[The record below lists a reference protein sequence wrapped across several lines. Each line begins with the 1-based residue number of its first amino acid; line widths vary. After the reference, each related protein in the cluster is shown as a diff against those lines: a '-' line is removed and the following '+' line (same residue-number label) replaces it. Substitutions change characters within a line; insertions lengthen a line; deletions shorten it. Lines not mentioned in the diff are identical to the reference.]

1 MNVNISEPEVS
12 VKVSAP
18 RVTAE
23 TGTPV
28 AREWVEREAYAGP
41 YTVTPSESAQTLD
54 TDGKRMTDDMEIG
67 AISSSY
73 VGSGI
78 TRRSSTDLSAS
89 GGTVT
94 APAGYYSEAASK
106 SVQSGTEGTPAASK
120 SAVSNHAVTVTPSVT
135 NTEGY
140 ISGGTHTGAA
150 VQVTAAELESGT
162 KQITSNGEGIDV
174 GGYAEVDVSV
184 TPAMLG
190 IVDTVTP
197 SESEQVKTYS
207 PSSGFD
213 GLSGV
218 KVTTE
223 AISSHYIGSEVPRRA
238 YGDLVAS
245 GNMVTVPAGWYASQ
259 ASKSVA
265 SGTEGTPSATKG
277 TVSNHSVDVTPSVT
291 NVAGYVAGG
300 THTGTAV
307 TVTAAELESGT
318 LQITENDV
326 GIDVTGYAAVDVAV
340 PDSNF
345 IVTIEWDD
353 VNELWVPDKT
363 YAEIEAAWLGNVPI
377 VTAPVEPQYVFASGY
392 FFVDEYVYYVFDGT
406 TRTAYKL
413 QSSGLPTVLSSYDL
427 YDTSDATISGNGQ
440 LLSGVKAVGADGTVY
455 TGNIPSKSSSDL
467 TASGATVTVP
477 AGHYASQATK
487 SVASGT
493 EGTPSATKGAV
504 SNHAVT
510 VTPSVT
516 NAAGYIAG
524 GTHTGIGVQVTAAEL
539 ESGTKQI
546 SANGTG
552 IDVTGYA
559 AVDVAVPTGTSKNTQ
574 IVQGTTR
581 TNASTLTAIGA
592 ELTVSKSGTYDI
604 YYTCMRTNTSSSYTW
619 GTRLYIDGTA
629 QGTEN
634 TTWNNNL
641 QNTHLT
647 NVSLTAGQKLRVYG
661 RETRGTSY
669 YVYAPMLA
677 IVEA

>member
-1 MNVNISEPEVS
+1 M
-12 VKVSAP
+12 
-18 RVTAE
+18 
-23 TGTPV
+23 
-28 AREWVEREAYAGP
+28 
-41 YTVTPSESAQTLD
+41 
-54 TDGKRMTDDMEIG
+54 
-67 AISSSY
+67 
-73 VGSGI
+73 
-78 TRRSSTDLSAS
+78 
-89 GGTVT
+89 
-94 APAGYYSEAASK
+94 
-106 SVQSGTEGTPAASK
+106 
-120 SAVSNHAVTVTPSVT
+120 T

-140 ISGGTHTGAA
+140 IVGGTHTGTA

-174 GGYAEVDVSV
+174 GGYAEVDVEVTPTLLDVTDSV
-184 TPAMLG
+184 TP
-190 IVDTVTP
+190 T
-197 SESEQVKTYS
+197 ESQQVKTYNT
-207 PSSGFD
+207 PSGAD
-213 GLSGV
+213 GLSSV
-218 KVTTE
+218 EVTVE
-223 AISSHYIGSEVPRRA
+223 AISSTYVGSGVTRRSSS
-238 YGDLVAS
+238 DLSAS
-245 GNMVTVPAGWYASQ
+245 GATVTVPAGLYASQ
-259 ASKSVA
+259 ASKSVV

-291 NVAGYVAGG
+291 NAAGYIAGG

-345 IVTIEWDD
+345 VVTIVWDD
-353 VNELWVPDKT
+353 DDEMWAPDKT
-363 YAEIEAAWLGNVPI
+363 YEEIYEAYSNQIPLEVVPD
-377 VTAPVEPQYVFASGY
+377 PSYSYVIGEQLVQGHYESRLDSFMY
-392 FFVDEYVYYVFDGT
+392 TVFDGT
-406 TRTAYKL
+406 TETTYL
-413 QSSGLPTVLSSYDL
+413 YNEDSGITVLNSRDL
-427 YDTSDATISGNGQ
+427 YDTSQATITGNGQ
-440 LLSGVKAVGADGTVY
+440 LLSGVKAVGAGGTVY

-493 EGTPSATKGAV
+493 EGTPSAAKSAV

-516 NAAGYIAG
+516 NAAGHIAG
-524 GTHTGIGVQVTAAEL
+524 GTHTGTGVQVTAAEL

-574 IVQGTTR
+574 VVQGTTR

-592 ELTVSKSGTYDI
+592 ELTVSKTGTYDV
-604 YYTCMRTNTSSSYTW
+604 YYTCSRTNTSSSYTW
-619 GTRLYIDGTA
+619 GTRLYIDSTA

-634 TTWNNNL
+634 TAWNNNL
-641 QNTHLT
+641 QNTHLA